1 MVLIKKVI
9 QDYVNQYLQ
18 LYLAFAKENGYHFIV
33 LLDIMFYW
41 RFQHHIVK
49 HFSTAINT
57 ITWNKFKND
66 SEIDWLMFWIP
77 LLRDTTNKAK
87 LTDKMEKILNDTKTP
102 KCVYEAVE
110 YIVSNIEEYNIH
122 EVFKK
127 WS

>member
-18 LYLAFAKENGYHFIV
+18 LYLAYAKENGYHFIV

-41 RFQHHIVK
+41 RWGHHIVK
-49 HFSTAINT
+49 HFSTDMNT
-57 ITWNKFKND
+57 LTWGRFKTD

-87 LTDKMEKILNDTKTP
+87 LHDKVEKILNDTKTP
-102 KCVYEAVE
+102 NIIYQAVE
-110 YIVSNIEEYNIH
+110 YICDNLEEFNIH